1 MAVRL
6 DSESTEANIKAV
18 SLAGLLLVAA
28 LAACQEAPPR
38 DAHETLNAV
47 LWMQGS
53 AEYKVDTQSKYRNA
67 KITLDRAIRDRRWTA
82 ATEQT
87 GDVAGK
93 RRLAV
98 VMDLDETVIDNGAFQ
113 GELARRR
120 IVFTRA
126 LWNEWVAKAQ
136 ATALPGALDFIAH
149 AESRG
154 VTVFYVTNRTSDG
167 EAATRRNLEQL
178 GMRLPTEID
187 TVLMVG
193 EKPEWTGDKTSRR
206 AAIAVTHRILMLVGD
221 DLGDFIGA
229 ARETPENRVKAA
241 EQYAA
246 YWGERWVLLPNP
258 TYGSWEAALY
268 GRQFSLKDEEIL
280 RRKWESLRGFE

>member
-1 MAVRL
+1 MRTAG
-6 DSESTEANIKAV
+6 
-18 SLAGLLLVAA
+18 LAGLFLVAA
-28 LAACQEAPPR
+28 LAACQDAPPPR

-53 AEYKVDTQSKYRNA
+53 AEYQVDTQSKYRQA
-67 KITLDRAIRDRRWTA
+67 KATLDRAIRDRRWTA

-87 GDVAGK
+87 GDVA
-93 RRLAV
+93 RMSRLAV
-98 VMDLDETVIDNGAFQ
+98 IMDLDETVIDNGAFQ

-120 IVFTRA
+120 TVFTRA

-178 GMRLPTEID
+178 GIRLPAEID

-193 EKPEWTGDKTSRR
+193 EKPDWTGDKTSRR
-206 AAIAVTHRILMLVGD
+206 AAIAATHRILMLVGD

-229 ARETPENRVKAA
+229 SRDTPENRVAA
-241 EQYAA
+241 AQAHA
-246 YWGERWVLLPNP
+246 DRWGERWVLIANP
-258 TYGSWEAALY
+258 AYGSWEAALY
-268 GRQFSLKDEEIL
+268 GRQFSLPEQEIL
-280 RRKWESLRGFE
+280 RRKWGKLRSFEQR